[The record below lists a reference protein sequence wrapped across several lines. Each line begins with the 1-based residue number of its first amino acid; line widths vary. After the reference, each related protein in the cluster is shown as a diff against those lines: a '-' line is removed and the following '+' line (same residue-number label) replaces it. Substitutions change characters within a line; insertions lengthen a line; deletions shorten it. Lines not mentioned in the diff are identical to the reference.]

1 MMQDTLTSVEKITT
15 RNVLYVIIQNQ
26 YMYLKRK
33 FIRQIVNC
41 IIIEWLELLAF
52 IVCPILFFKLPIYL
66 RRAFSKI
73 YVYDIW

>member
-41 IIIEWLELLAF
+41 IIIERLELLAF
-52 IVCPILFFKLPIYL
+52 IVCPILFF
-66 RRAFSKI
+66 
-73 YVYDIW
+73 